1 MSNKTRH
8 IAHQDTAG
16 SSPDADALFAVA
28 ESQAGYFT
36 TAQAGGAGYSR
47 QLVAHHAA
55 AGNFERVSHGVYRMA
70 RYPGTPREDLYVAW
84 LQAGPDAVVS
94 HDSALDVYD
103 LSDIMPS
110 EIHLTL
116 PRTSSR
122 RRTGIRMHTA
132 PLDLS
137 EVTSR
142 DGLPIT
148 TVARTIVDV
157 IRAGTSTEH
166 VARAIDEALTRGM
179 VTEKDLQAQAAA
191 RGGRVAQVVS
201 AALAERTGA

>member
-1 MSNKTRH
+1 MSKKTGNY
-8 IAHQDTAG
+8 AHQGTVRA
-16 SSPDADALFAVA
+16 SPDADALFAVA

-36 TAQAGGAGYSR
+36 TAQAGRAGYSR

-55 AGNFERVSHGVYRMA
+55 VGSFDRVSRGVYRMA

-84 LQAGPDAVVS
+84 LQAGPDAVIS
-94 HDSALDVYD
+94 HDSALDLYD

-122 RRTGIRMHTA
+122 RRTGIRMHTT
-132 PLDLS
+132 PLEPS

-142 DGLPIT
+142 DGLPVT

-179 VTEKDLQAQAAA
+179 VAEEDLQAQAAA
-191 RGGRVAQVVS
+191 RGGRVAQVIS
-201 AALAERTGA
+201 ETLAGRASG